1 MTLLNYSNN
10 NSFKKELIF
19 FTALYLSLII
29 GFLLG
34 ENSSGGAFLDYLNQ
48 KKISQNFSNNFFETL
63 LNYEKFPTRH
73 SPVLIIFLSIF
84 EKLQLNDYF
93 IRIIH
98 LHLCLIL
105 PLFFYLSLKLKFSD
119 TDKRVLILITGII
132 FLSPTFRSLAIWPDS
147 RILGLS
153 FFCISIYYYLNFI
166 NKKKFTY
173 CLLNVFFYAFASYLS
188 PNFLVFSIFFLY
200 KYLSYFNF
208 FSSKFIILI
217 VLNFLLSLP
226 AFYYV
231 FILDINFI
239 LKPAAVGV
247 DIDIIDKDE
256 KKNIFFSNFANHI
269 LIIPS
274 IIFFYI
280 FPLIVLK
287 IVNLSNTLDIK
298 KIIVTAVIL
307 FISIMYFNYEF
318 SFTGGGF
325 FFKLSNYLFQNNI
338 LFYILSF
345 ISILVLIRVITINFE
360 NFLLI
365 LILFLSNPQ
374 ITIYHKYYDPLILLM
389 FLLLF
394 KIEMKLKNIKNLK
407 QISFI
412 YMYFVFFL
420 LLNFLKSNVQ

>member
-1 MTLLNYSNN
+1 MSIHNYFNKN
-10 NSFKKELIF
+10 LFKKELIF
-19 FTALYLSLII
+19 FTALYFSLII

-48 KKISQNFSNNFFETL
+48 KKISQNFSNDFFETL

-73 SPVLIIFLSIF
+73 SPILIIFLSVF
-84 EKLQLNDYF
+84 EKLNLNDYF

-98 LHLCLIL
+98 LHLCLLL
-105 PLFFYLSLKLKFSD
+105 PLFFYLSLKLKFID
-119 TDKRVLILITGII
+119 IDKRVLILITGII

-147 RILGLS
+147 RVLGLS
-153 FFCISIYYYLNFI
+153 FFCISVYYYLNFI
-166 NKKKFTY
+166 NEKKFTH
-173 CLLNVFFYAFASYLS
+173 CLFNVFFYAFASYLS
-188 PNFLVFSIFFLY
+188 PNFSVFSLFFLY

-208 FSSKFIILI
+208 SSYKFVILTL
-217 VLNFLLSLP
+217 LNFLLALP

-247 DIDIIDKDE
+247 DIDIIGKDE
-256 KKNIFFSNFANHI
+256 KKNIFFSNLANHL

-274 IIFFYI
+274 IVFFYI
-280 FPLIVLK
+280 FPLILLK
-287 IVNLSNTLDIK
+287 IISLKNILDIK
-298 KIIVTAVIL
+298 KIIITSLIL
-307 FISIMYFNYEF
+307 FISIIYFNYEF
-318 SFTGGGF
+318 SFTGGGI
-325 FFKLSNYLFQNNI
+325 FFKLSNYLFENNI
-338 LFYILSF
+338 LFYIFSF
-345 ISILVLIRVITINFE
+345 IGILVLINVINLNFE

-394 KIEMKLKNIKNLK
+394 KIEIKLKNIKNLK

-412 YMYFVFFL
+412 YMYFAFFL
-420 LLNFLKSNVQ
+420 LLNFLKSNV

>member
-1 MTLLNYSNN
+1 MSILKYSNN

-19 FTALYLSLII
+19 FAALYFSLII

-73 SPVLIIFLSIF
+73 SPILIIFLSVF
-84 EKLQLNDYF
+84 EKLNLNDYF

-98 LHLCLIL
+98 LHLCLLL
-105 PLFFYLSLKLKFSD
+105 PLFFYLSLKLKFTD
-119 TDKRVLILITGII
+119 IDKRVLILITGII

-147 RILGLS
+147 RVLGLS

-166 NKKKFTY
+166 NEKKFIY
-173 CLLNVFFYAFASYLS
+173 CLLNVFFYTFASYLS
-188 PNFLVFSIFFLY
+188 PNFSFFSIFFLY

-247 DIDIIDKDE
+247 DIDIIGKDE
-256 KKNIFFSNFANHI
+256 KKNIFFSNFANHM

-287 IVNLSNTLDIK
+287 IVNLSNTLDII

-318 SFTGGGF
+318 SFTGGGV

-338 LFYILSF
+338 LFYILSS

-365 LILFLSNPQ
+365 L
-374 ITIYHKYYDPLILLM
+374 
-389 FLLLF
+389 
-394 KIEMKLKNIKNLK
+394 
-407 QISFI
+407 
-412 YMYFVFFL
+412 
-420 LLNFLKSNVQ
+420 